1 MINNEFYKII
11 YSNEFIKEIEE
22 YIYVE
27 VKEINKKIL

>member
-11 YSNEFIKEIEE
+11 YSNKFIKEIEE